1 MTDEPRTISDDA
13 LPACCVRIDVG
24 GSHAGSGFFAAPGVV
39 VTCHHVLRLGDL
51 SSDEAGASISV
62 VSPYSGRY
70 EVLDAREWSPTGE
83 DDLAILRVEP
93 ADGHPFVLLDTGLR
107 ARDELH
113 TFGFPEGYPDGA
125 PTGLVAEGWMKTDRW
140 LKVAHGQVRRGMSG
154 SPVLNVRTGAV
165 CGILKRSSDP
175 GQALGGY
182 AVSVRR
188 LFALSPM
195 LSSANFRHHTTH
207 RRHWFDLLPA
217 KEQRLL
223 LAQRTSGPASLPD
236 CVFVISVDQ
245 TGDAWEVSATVHS
258 RVGHGDEWVGEPSLG
273 PINVDLNSVR
283 ALVARLF
290 RDWAS
295 REVAV
300 RGRVEPGEQIR
311 LLGEILSHALLTAD
325 IGEKFDELVS
335 TPGRGWVEV
344 ALHFADVDDSDFNE
358 FVQLP
363 WEHLYLPQRR
373 TRGDVYFAREPKL
386 AFVRTLEASPATPE
400 PTLGKLSLLVVAVT
414 PEYQGR
420 TDEDAR
426 IQSEVELIVAR
437 LERLGSDLSDSVEVK
452 VIHSPGVMGLVEE
465 VAAGAYD
472 AVHYV
477 GFGRFEQGT
486 DRVAVA
492 ITPSGKVNTLDAS
505 NFAACLGGDGGMPR
519 LVVLQSC
526 RGSETIP
533 ADLAAFGPSL
543 LINGTQAVVA
553 HQYPVTRELTEKFN
567 AALYGALAEGAPL
580 EMAAQMARKKVWSSD
595 SEGRAFLSPA
605 VFVRHPGGLRLTPE
619 SRETGLRSRVGALSS
634 HA

>member
-1 MTDEPRTISDDA
+1 MSEEPRTISDDA

-24 GSHAGSGFFAAPGVV
+24 GSHAGSGFFVAPGVV

-51 SSDEAGASISV
+51 SSGEAGPNISV
-62 VSPYSGRY
+62 VSPHSGRY
-70 EVLDAREWSPTGE
+70 DVLDAREWSPTAE

-113 TFGFPEGYPDGA
+113 TFGFPDGYPSGS
-125 PTGLVAEGWMKTDRW
+125 PTALVAEGWMENDRW

-154 SPVLNVRTGAV
+154 SPVLNRRTGAV
-165 CGILKRSSDP
+165 CGILKRSSDT

-188 LFALSPM
+188 LFKLSPL
-195 LSSANFRHHTTH
+195 LSSTNFRHHTTH
-207 RRHWFDLLPA
+207 RRQWFDLLPA

-223 LAQRTSGPASLPD
+223 LAQRTSGPAALPD

-245 TGDAWEVSATVHS
+245 TGDEWEVSATVQR
-258 RVGHGDEWVGEPSLG
+258 RVGHGDEWAGEPPLG

-283 ALVARLF
+283 ALVARVF

-295 REVAV
+295 REAAV

-311 LLGEILSHALLTAD
+311 LLGEILSHALLTAE
-325 IGEKFDELVS
+325 IGEKFDELIAS
-335 TPGRGWVEV
+335 PDHGWLEV
-344 ALHFADVDDSDFNE
+344 ALHFAEVEDPDFDE

-363 WEHLYLPQRR
+363 WEHLYLPQRHS
-373 TRGDVYFAREPKL
+373 RGDVYFAREPKL
-386 AFVRTLEASPATPE
+386 AFVRTLYAHPETPK
-400 PTLGKLSLLVVAVT
+400 PSVGKLSVLVVAVK

-426 IQSEVELIVAR
+426 IQSDVDLIVQGLTR
-437 LERLGSDLSDSVEVK
+437 LTTDLEDSLEVK
-452 VIHSPGVMGLVEE
+452 VIESPGVPGLVDE
-465 VAAGAYD
+465 VSAGTYD

-477 GFGRFEQGT
+477 GFGRFDQGT
-486 DRVAVA
+486 DRVALA
-492 ITPSGKVNTLDAS
+492 ISPSGRVGYLDAGD
-505 NFAACLGGDGGMPR
+505 FAACLGSDGGMPR
-519 LVVLQSC
+519 LVVLQVC
-526 RGSETIP
+526 RGSELIP

-543 LINGTQAVVA
+543 LINGTQAVIA

-567 AALYGALAEGAPL
+567 AALYSALAEGAPL
-580 EMAAQMARKKVWSSD
+580 EMAAQIARKKVWSSD

-619 SRETGLRSRVGALSS
+619 SRETGVRSRVGALPS